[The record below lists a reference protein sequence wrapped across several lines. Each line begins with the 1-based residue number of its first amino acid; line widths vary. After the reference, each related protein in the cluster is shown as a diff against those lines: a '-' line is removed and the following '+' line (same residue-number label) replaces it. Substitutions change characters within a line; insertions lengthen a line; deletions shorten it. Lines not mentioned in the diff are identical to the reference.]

1 MRQRPGIAQAVMED
15 PDLLVLDEPFNGLD
29 EDGVQLVRT
38 ILKEKREL
46 ENT

>member
-1 MRQRPGIAQAVMED
+1 MED